1 MTDFSMVTGSA
12 LIPAFRVSLDDNDI
26 TTSLEK
32 RLISLTHTD
41 NRGFEAD
48 QLDIELDDSD
58 GLLQLPRRG
67 AVLSLA
73 LGWRNEPLIVKG
85 EFTVDEVEH
94 SGSPDRLTVRGR
106 SADFRET
113 LNIKRERSW
122 HETTVG
128 AVVNEIAAR
137 HKLTAA
143 LGKDLET
150 KQVEHFDQTNESDGS
165 FLMRL
170 AKEYGAIA
178 AIKNGS
184 LLFIR
189 QGQGKT
195 ASGKPLPV
203 MTITRSVGDGHHFSL
218 ADRGA
223 YTGVQT
229 NWLNTREPKK
239 KEKVKVTRR
248 RYKPRAKTTKAPEP
262 KQGEY
267 LVGSDENVL
276 VISKQYS
283 SRFYAERRA
292 KAEWERIQRGVAS
305 FSIQLAKGRAD
316 LFPELPVK
324 VTGFKQQ
331 IDDAEWIITT
341 VTNSINDSGFT
352 TALELEVKIEDLEM
366 E

>member
-1 MTDFSMVTGSA
+1 MTDFNWVTGTA
-12 LIPAFRVSLDDNDI
+12 QTPAFRVTLDSQDI
-26 TTSLEK
+26 TTSLEN
-32 RLISLTHTD
+32 RLMSLTHTD

-48 QLDIELDDSD
+48 QLDIELDDAD
-58 GLLQLPRRG
+58 GKVQLPRRG
-67 AVLSLA
+67 ALLSLA
-73 LGWRNEPLIVKG
+73 IGWKNEPLVSKG
-85 EFTVDEVEH
+85 TFTVDEIEH
-94 SGSPDRLTVRGR
+94 SGTPDRLTVRAR

-128 AVVNEIAAR
+128 AVVNEIATR

-143 LGKDLET
+143 LGKELEAQ
-150 KQVEHFDQTNESDGS
+150 KVDHFDQTNESDGS

-178 AIKNGS
+178 AIKNGN

-195 ASGKPLPV
+195 ASGKPLPA
-203 MTITRSVGDGHHFSL
+203 MTITRATGDGHRFSL

-223 YTGVQT
+223 YTGVT
-229 NWLNTREPKK
+229 ANWLHTREPKK
-239 KEKVKVTRR
+239 KEAVKVKRR
-248 RYKPRAKTTKAPEP
+248 RRKTVKKETKAPEP

-267 LVGSDENVL
+267 LVGTDENVMVL
-276 VISKQYS
+276 
-283 SRFYAERRA
+283 SRTYANRANAERAA
-292 KAEWERIQRGVAS
+292 KATWGRIQRGAAS

-316 LFPELPVK
+316 LFPELPVR
-324 VTGFKQQ
+324 VNGFKSQ
-331 IDDAEWIITT
+331 IDEADWIITT
-341 VTNSINDSGFT
+341 VTNSISDSGFT
-352 TALELEVKIEDLEM
+352 TSLELEVKISDLEM

>member
-1 MTDFSMVTGSA
+1 MTDFSWVTGTA
-12 LIPAFRVSLDDNDI
+12 LIPAFRVTLDDKDI

-48 QLDIELDDSD
+48 QLDIELDDAD
-58 GLLQLPRRG
+58 GQLQLPRRG

-73 LGWRNEPLIVKG
+73 IGWQNEPLIVKG
-85 EFTVDEVEH
+85 QFTVDEVEH

-113 LNIKRERSW
+113 LNIKREKSW

-128 AVVNEIAAR
+128 AVVNEIATR

-143 LGKDLET
+143 LGKELES
-150 KQVEHFDQTNESDGS
+150 QAVEHFDQTNESDGS

-178 AIKNGS
+178 AIKNGN

-189 QGQGKT
+189 QGQGKS
-195 ASGKPLPV
+195 ASGRALPI
-203 MTITRSVGDGHHFSL
+203 MTITRSVGDGHRFSL

-239 KEKVKVTRR
+239 KEVVKVHRKRKKTT
-248 RYKPRAKTTKAPEP
+248 PKTTKAPEQ
-262 KQGEY
+262 KQGDY
-267 LVGSDENVL
+267 LVGTDENVL

-283 SRFYAERRA
+283 SRYYAERRA
-292 KAEWERIQRGVAS
+292 KTEWARIQRGAAS

-316 LFPELPVK
+316 LFPELPVR
-324 VTGFKQQ
+324 VSGFKRE
-331 IDDAEWIITT
+331 IDEADWIITT
-341 VTNSINDSGFT
+341 VTNSISDSGFT
-352 TALELEVKIEDLEM
+352 TSLELEVKISDLEM